1 MPLVIATPIVPLV
14 ITERRDAIASVN
26 FVRRRVKPSDR
37 QSASPLLRE
46 AARQLD
52 AYFAGMLRAFDLPLA
67 AEGSAF
73 DARVWNAIASI
84 AYGETRSYG
93 DLAWHLESAPRAIGG
108 ACGRNPIAVVV
119 PCHRVLAANGAL
131 GGYSS
136 ANGLATKRFLLGLE
150 GSWPVSSAA

>member
-1 MPLVIATPIVPLV
+1 MQLAVATPIVPLV
-14 ITERRDAIASVN
+14 VTERGDAIVSVN

-37 QSASPLLRE
+37 KSASPLLRE
-46 AARQLD
+46 AAKQLD
-52 AYFAGMLRAFDLPLA
+52 AYFAGKLRTFDLPLA

-73 DARVWNAIASI
+73 DARVWRAISGI

-108 ACGRNPIAVVV
+108 ACGRNPIAIVV
-119 PCHRVLAANGAL
+119 PCHRVLGANGAL

-150 GSWPVSSAA
+150 GSWPVRRAA